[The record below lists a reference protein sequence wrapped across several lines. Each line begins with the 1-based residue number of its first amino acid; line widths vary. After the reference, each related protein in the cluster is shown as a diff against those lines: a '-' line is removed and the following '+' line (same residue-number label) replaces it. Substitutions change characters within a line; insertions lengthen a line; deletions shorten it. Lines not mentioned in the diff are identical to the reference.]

1 MINFDEITREKFKE
15 QHPNRQQIPD
25 RRYRILII
33 GGLVSGKANV
43 PLNLI
48 SFQPDIDNILR
59 SHIEQRINDSLANV
73 KVQA

>member
-15 QHPNRQQIPD
+15 HHPDWQQIPD
-25 RRYRILII
+25 RWYRILII
-33 GGLVSGKANV
+33 GGLVYGKANV

-48 SFQPDIDNILR
+48 SFQPDIDILR

-73 KVQA
+73 KV

>member
-33 GGLVSGKANV
+33 GGLVSGKAMYH
-43 PLNLI
+43 LI
-48 SFQPDIDNILR
+48 
-59 SHIEQRINDSLANV
+59 
-73 KVQA
+73 

>member
-1 MINFDEITREKFKE
+1 MINSDEIAREKFKE
-15 QHPNRQQIPD
+15 HPNWQQIPD
-25 RRYRILII
+25 CWYRILII

-73 KVQA
+73 KV